1 MASSSTDYQGPVPV
15 DVDRVQDA
23 KGNGKN
29 GKNDPEKG
37 KGKDAKGKGKNEKGD
52 QKGKEGDR
60 KGKGKGKDIKSKV
73 WGANVYTRVAKDCW
87 RNNIRQVASD
97 QAH

>member
-37 KGKDAKGKGKNEKGD
+37 KGKDAKGKGKK
-52 QKGKEGDR
+52 
-60 KGKGKGKDIKSKV
+60 
-73 WGANVYTRVAKDCW
+73 
-87 RNNIRQVASD
+87 
-97 QAH
+97 